1 MPVFQQSDPFE
12 AGNDEDDSDEE
23 DEEKVPA
30 KDKIFAEWL
39 KIKR

>member
-12 AGNDEDDSDEE
+12 AGNYEDDSDEE